1 MATSEKLFKNTDV
14 ELQSLANNNRE
25 DKKDNEVI
33 NFEQAVERAGG
44 FGAFHAFFVCF
55 VIMTITSN
63 GFLFYALPFL

>member
-25 DKKDNEVI
+25 EKKDIEVI

-44 FGAFHAFFVCF
+44 FGAFHAFFVFF